1 MKNENQIDATEFR
14 IESNLIITNPRSKRF
29 KNNTLFYLIFE

>member
-14 IESNLIITNPRSKRF
+14 VASPLINTNKRSKRF
-29 KNNTLFYLIFE
+29 INNTLFYLIFY